1 MADYQQPHTGGV
13 TGAIWRWFDLTFL
26 DLGRQF
32 RWSYLPPLMIYL
44 AAGVQGLTA
53 IVGTFFIKE
62 YLDLSA
68 AFLAGLAFWGGI
80 PWVLKMPIGHL
91 VDLIWRRKALLVYLG
106 AALITL
112 SILIMYGVI
121 AHTAAM
127 DAVFRIEAWFVVAT
141 LLAPTGYVIQDVVA
155 DAMTVEAV
163 PRIDH
168 NGEAVPRID
177 HNGKPIDAARLKSMH
192 TTMQTLGRFAI
203 IGGLAAVAA
212 LNITMFSGVENMSE
226 AMKIEIYSDIYL
238 IALVIPLLSVSGVIL
253 GGIMLRRRAQRLRE
267 LGEDHEVIDKL
278 LFAPGEKTHANW
290 WILGG
295 SLVFVVFTLTMGIS
309 QVPLAQE
316 IIFVGS
322 MTIVLFLMYRLLLEL
337 EPDARNMLIGTAV
350 IIFVFRAVPLPGP
363 GYGWFEIDELGFDQR
378 FLSVL
383 SLIASLLALFGM
395 VVLRPLMAR
404 RSIAYVIFLL
414 TIAGS
419 ILMLPN
425 IGLYYGLHEWT
436 SAHTAGV
443 VDARFI
449 AIVDTAI
456 ESPLGQ
462 IAMIPMLAWIAGNAP
477 SHLKATFFAVMA
489 SFTNLALSASSL
501 GTKYM
506 NEIYTITREVRDR
519 VTDTVTGAADYN
531 QLGYLLITTT
541 TIGFAMPML
550 AILLVKLS
558 RFRNA

>member
-1 MADYQQPHTGGV
+1 MTDNPV
-13 TGAIWRWFDLTFL
+13 WRWFDSTFL

-68 AFLAGLAFWGGI
+68 AFLAGLAFWAGI

-91 VDLIWRRKALLVYLG
+91 VDLIWRRKALLVYIG
-106 AALITL
+106 AALITA

-127 DAVFRIEAWFVVAT
+127 DAVLRVEAWFVIAT
-141 LLAPTGYVIQDVVA
+141 LLAPTGYVVQDVVA

-163 PRIDH
+163 PTIDEH
-168 NGEAVPRID
+168 GNAYADDQI
-177 HNGKPIDAARLKSMH
+177 KLMH

-226 AMKIEIYSDIYL
+226 AIKIEIYSTIYL
-238 IALVIPLLSVSGVIL
+238 MALAIPLLSVSGVIL
-253 GGIMLRRRAQRLRE
+253 GGMMLRRRARRLRE
-267 LGEDHEVIDKL
+267 LGEDHEAIDKL
-278 LFAPGEKTHANW
+278 LFAPVEVTHPNW

-295 SLVFVVFTLTMGIS
+295 SLVFAAFTLTMGIT
-309 QVPLAQE
+309 QVPAAQE

-322 MTIVLFLMYRLLLEL
+322 MSIVVFLMYRLMLEL

-363 GYGWFEIDELGFDQR
+363 GYGWFEIDELSFDQQ

-383 SLIASLLALFGM
+383 SLIASLLTLAGM
-395 VVLRPLMAR
+395 VILRPLMAR
-404 RSIAYVIFLL
+404 RSIAYVVVLL
-414 TIAGS
+414 TIAGG

-462 IAMIPMLAWIAGNAP
+462 IAMIPMLAWIARNAP
-477 SHLKATFFAVMA
+477 PHLKATFFAVMA

-501 GTKYM
+501 GTRYL

-519 VTDTVTGAADYN
+519 VENAITGAADYS
-531 QLGYLLITTT
+531 QLGELLIVVTV
-541 TIGFAMPML
+541 IAVAAP
-550 AILLVKLS
+550 LLTVVVIQRS
-558 RFRNA
+558 RLHTQQ